1 MSKMGNKV
9 TDAPLAP
16 EGRMAEYVQKK
27 KRHTLLRL
35 VTYFKYYPWLTLVT
49 LLLAAVSNFVVVAKP
64 WILANIIDKNLK
76 TGLNDMESIIRYAL
90 LYLAVILVGCG
101 SDYLQSLMLSSLGQR
116 IMHRLR
122 TGLFSHIQHFSM
134 GFFDRNSSGSIL
146 TRISSDV
153 ESLSDLYS
161 SVLVS
166 FVRDTLLIIS
176 VVYAMFTM
184 NISLAGF
191 SLLVIPV
198 IAAATVGY
206 RYASRRN
213 YIKLKS
219 MLSRLNGFLAENII
233 GMRIVQIFGREEHK
247 KQEFH
252 KLSKEYYR
260 LGVIEIILNSL
271 SSPLLNAI
279 GNLSVAALVAFFA
292 KDVLAGTLAV
302 GVLYAFTDY
311 IKQFTRPI
319 SRIAEQF
326 TTIQSALI
334 SADRIFDMMDNQADQ
349 EDMESGRHIDS
360 LKGDIEFQNV
370 WFAYQGEHWVLKD
383 VSFKIHAGQTV
394 AFVGATGS
402 GKTTIISL
410 LARFY
415 KIQKGRI
422 LIDGVDIN
430 EYNLSDLR
438 RQVAVVM
445 QDVFLFSGDINYNIR
460 LNEEWITDEDVVQAA
475 TFVNA
480 NEFIEKLPDGYNQ
493 EVTERGSSF
502 SAGQR
507 QLIAFA
513 RAVAF
518 KPSVLVLD
526 EATANIDTETE
537 AALKNALANAS
548 EGRTSIIIAHRLSTI
563 TGADCIFVMKNGQ
576 IRESGRHAELLE
588 AKGIYAKLYELS
600 QKTGEGL

>member
-1 MSKMGNKV
+1 MKTKKPI
-9 TDAPLAP
+9 DKAPLVQ
-16 EGRMAEYVQKK
+16 EGRMAEYIQKK
-27 KRHTLLRL
+27 KRYTLARL
-35 VTYFKYYPWLTLVT
+35 IVYFKYYPGMTALTVLI
-49 LLLAAVSNFVVVAKP
+49 AIISNLVVVAKP
-64 WILANIIDKNLK
+64 FIIAKVIDDNLQ
-76 TGLNDMESIIRYAL
+76 TGLNDMNSIIGYAL
-90 LYLAVILVGCG
+90 LFLAMVVLGVVA
-101 SDYLQSLMLSSLGQR
+101 DYSQSLMLSSLGQR
-116 IMHRLR
+116 IMHKLR
-122 TGLFSHIQHFSM
+122 TNLFTHVQHFSM

-161 SVLVS
+161 NVIVS
-166 FVRDTLLIIS
+166 FVKDALLIVS
-176 VVYAMFTM
+176 VLYAMFAMSTK
-184 NISLAGF
+184 LATF
-191 SLLVIPV
+191 SLTVIPV
-198 IAAATVGY
+198 IFAVTLGY
-206 RYASRRN
+206 RYIARRN
-213 YIKLKS
+213 FIKIKGQ
-219 MLSRLNGFLAENII
+219 LSKLNGFLAENII
-233 GMRIVQIFGREEHK
+233 GMRIVQIFGRQEPK

-252 KLSKEYYR
+252 KLSREYYR

-271 SSPLLNAI
+271 SNPLLNAI
-279 GNLSVAALVAFFA
+279 GNLSVAALIAFFA
-292 KDVLAGTLAV
+292 KDALTGVLAV
-302 GVLYAFTDY
+302 GILYAFTTY
-311 IKQFTRPI
+311 IKQFVGPI

-334 SADRIFDMMDNQADQ
+334 SADRIFDMVDNIDDQ
-349 EDMESGRHIDS
+349 EDMECGKPVES
-360 LKGDIEFQNV
+360 LKGNIEFEHV

-383 VSFKIHAGQTV
+383 ISFKIGAGQTA

-430 EYNLSDLR
+430 DYNLSDLR

-460 LNEEWITDEDVVQAA
+460 LNEEGISDEEVVQAA
-475 TFVNA
+475 TFVSA
-480 NEFIEKLPDGYNQ
+480 NEFIDKLPGRYEQ
-493 EVTERGSSF
+493 VVSERGNAF

-518 KPSVLVLD
+518 RPSVLVLD

-537 AALKNALANAS
+537 AMLKNALVNATKD
-548 EGRTSIIIAHRLSTI
+548 RTSIIIAHRLSTI
-563 TGADCIFVMKNGQ
+563 TSADCIFVMKCGR
-576 IRESGRHAELLE
+576 IREEGKHSELMQ
-588 AKGIYAKLYELS
+588 KQGIYAKLYDLS
-600 QKTGEGL
+600 LKTGVGL